1 MNQLSQSQNTRG
13 NKKVYLPYRRELLS
27 IGLMTI
33 FVGGMFGL
41 TYRSPTFPAAAP
53 LMTVTVSTP
62 IAREVIEWD
71 SYVGRFTSARALE
84 IRPRV
89 SGAIVGIHFRDGEIV
104 HKGQLLFSIDRRP
117 YIAGLAEARAG
128 VAGAA
133 SALVLAR
140 ANFDRARRLSGD
152 EALSINEMDAL
163 RAQVQ
168 VASAALTAAR
178 ARVDQRAL
186 DLEFTR
192 LHAPI
197 AGRISD
203 RRVDIGNLVSSEG
216 VGGTLLTTINALD
229 PIYFS
234 FNASEA
240 LFLKSLRSHK
250 SGETIPVEIKLQD
263 EDGYRWRG
271 RIDFT
276 DNGLDP
282 QSGTIRGRAVLPNP
296 TGFLTPGLFGN
307 MRLNNGNKERVLLVP
322 ETAVQTDQTHKTLLI
337 VATNG
342 TVSARRVTLG
352 PVIDGL
358 RVVRSGLNPRDR
370 VVISGT
376 QSAIPGGKV
385 NAKPGQIR
393 PQAQS
398 DAVTS
403 DISLAAGATYAH

>member
-1 MNQLSQSQNTRG
+1 MNQLSQIQNVGG
-13 NKKVYLPYRRELLS
+13 NKKVHGRHRRGLLLV
-27 IGLMTI
+27 GLMTI
-33 FVGGMFGL
+33 LFGGMFAL
-41 TYRSPTFPAAAP
+41 TYRSPTLPASVP
-53 LMTVTVSTP
+53 LMTVTVATP

-71 SYVGRFTSARALE
+71 SYVGRFTSARVLE

-117 YIAGLAEARAG
+117 FIAGLAEAKAG
-128 VAGAA
+128 VAGATSSLA
-133 SALVLAR
+133 LAR
-140 ANFDRARRLSGD
+140 ANLARARRLSGD
-152 EALSINEMDAL
+152 EALSINEMDTL

-168 VASAALTAAR
+168 AASAALAAAR

-186 DLEFTR
+186 DLDFTQLR
-192 LHAPI
+192 API

-216 VGGTLLTTINALD
+216 AGGTLLTTINALD

-250 SGETIPVEIKLQD
+250 TDEIVLVEIKLQD

-282 QSGTIRGRAVLPNP
+282 QSGTIRGRAVLANPN
-296 TGFLTPGLFGN
+296 GFLTPGLFGN
-307 MRLNNGNKERVLLVP
+307 MRLNNGNKKRALLVP

-337 VATNG
+337 VANNG
-342 TVSARRVTLG
+342 TVSVRRVTLG
-352 PVIDGL
+352 PLIDGL

-370 VVISGT
+370 VIISGT

-385 NAKPGQIR
+385 NAKPGRIR
-393 PQAQS
+393 PQTQS
-398 DAVTS
+398 DAITS
-403 DISLAAGATYAH
+403 DISLAAGATYAR